1 MGYVI
6 LVTGATGQ
14 VGYHLMEELADAGAE
29 TTAMVRVEAKAADLP
44 GSPQHVVASL
54 DDPPSAEVLQAFDR
68 VFLLSPAH
76 EGQVE
81 LETLFIDALV
91 AAGHRP
97 HVVKIA
103 LDGFQDPDSDVRFM
117 RTHRQIAVH
126 LDATGLPVTYL
137 APSLFMENL
146 LEAADTIRDQGT
158 IFAPAGQGRI
168 GFVAASDVA
177 RVAAR
182 ILTDDGSGHE
192 DQTYVLTGPE
202 ALSYADVAARV
213 SAVFAREVDYDD
225 LAEALAKEQMQASG
239 LSPWQVDG
247 NLELF
252 EWIRHG
258 ATDSVTSTV
267 RDLTGENPQ
276 AIEDWL
282 SEMRAVFVGRPE
294 DLPPSPV

>member
-29 TTAMVRVEAKAADLP
+29 ATAMVRVEAKAADLP

-54 DDPPSAEVLQAFDR
+54 DDPPSTEVLQAFDR

-76 EGQVE
+76 QGQVE
-81 LETLFIDALV
+81 LETIFIDALV

-137 APSLFMENL
+137 APNLFMENL

-225 LAEALAKEQMQASG
+225 LAEAMAKEQMQASG

-267 RDLTGENPQ
+267 RDLTGDDPQ
-276 AIEDWL
+276 PIEDWL
-282 SEMRAVFVGRPE
+282 SEMRAAFVGRPE

>member
-54 DDPPSAEVLQAFDR
+54 DDPPAAEVLRAFDR

-81 LETLFIDALV
+81 LETIFIDALV

-103 LDGFQDPDSDVRFM
+103 VDGFQDPDCDVRFM

-126 LDATGLPVTYL
+126 LEGTGLPVTYL
-137 APSLFMENL
+137 AANLFMENL

-182 ILTDDGSGHE
+182 ILTDDDGGHE
-192 DQTYVLTGPE
+192 DQTYVPTGPE

-258 ATDSVTSTV
+258 GTDSVTSTV
-267 RDLTGENPQ
+267 RDLTGDDPQ

-282 SEMRAVFVGRPE
+282 SEMRAAFVGRPE

>member
-29 TTAMVRVEAKAADLP
+29 ATALVRVEAKAADLP
-44 GSPQHVVASL
+44 GSPEHVVASL
-54 DDPPSAEVLQAFDR
+54 DDPPPAEVLQAFDR

-81 LETLFIDALV
+81 LETIFIDALV

-146 LEAADTIRDQGT
+146 LEAADTIRDLGT

-182 ILTDDGSGHE
+182 ILTDDGGGHE

-239 LSPWQVDG
+239 LSAWQVDG

-252 EWIRHG
+252 DWIRHG

-267 RDLTGENPQ
+267 RDLTGDDPQ
-276 AIEDWL
+276 TIEDWL
-282 SEMRAVFVGRPE
+282 SEMRAAFVGRPE